1 MNSLPLTIIL
11 PVYNEAET
19 VSEVIQ
25 SLLDLPLEMEII
37 AVDNG
42 STDKTADQLAKF
54 ESQKNFRHIKYDK
67 LQGKGAAI
75 REGLKHARGEFVIIQ
90 DGDLEYDPRDIVN
103 LYNLAREKNA
113 DAVFGSRIRNPQSGV
128 SYMRYYWGGRF
139 LTWLSNRLY
148 KLELTD
154 QSTCYKLVRREL
166 LEDMNLKCIRFEFC
180 SEVVAKLGKMN
191 KTIHEAPI
199 SYNPRSM
206 AEGKKIRWI
215 DGLEGI
221 WTLLKLFIK

>member
-1 MNSLPLTIIL
+1 MNPLPLTIIR

-113 DAVFGSRIRNPQSGV
+113 DAVLAPAFATHSRVYLTCAIIGV
-128 SYMRYYWGGRF
+128 VDS
-139 LTWLSNRLY
+139 
-148 KLELTD
+148 
-154 QSTCYKLVRREL
+154 
-166 LEDMNLKCIRFEFC
+166 
-180 SEVVAKLGKMN
+180 
-191 KTIHEAPI
+191 
-199 SYNPRSM
+199 
-206 AEGKKIRWI
+206 
-215 DGLEGI
+215 
-221 WTLLKLFIK
+221 